1 MAKKLAVVFGIVFVL
16 VGILGFFSNG
26 IVSQNAASNPLFLT
40 DVIHNI
46 VHLLVGI
53 VLLIAA
59 KSSSASAMWLKVWG
73 IVYLVLFIDGLVQV
87 HTSGDKLLGLVTANP
102 ADTYLH
108 LVLGIVL
115 LAAGFLAKGGS
126 SAPMMMDKTTM

>member
-1 MAKKLAVVFGIVFVL
+1 MAKKLAVVFGIIFVI
-16 VGILGFFSNG
+16 VGILGFIPNS
-26 IVSQNAASNPLFLT
+26 IVSNSPDALFRV
-40 DVIHNI
+40 DVLHNI

-59 KSSSASAMWLKVWG
+59 KSQSASMMWLKVWG

-87 HTSGDKLLGLVTANP
+87 HMTGDKLLGIVTANP
-102 ADTYLH
+102 ADSYLH

-115 LAAGFLAKGGS
+115 LAAGFMAKGS
-126 SAPMMMDKTTM
+126 SSPMMMDKTTM